1 MEWFFELMNRVNGV
15 VWSTVLVV
23 LCLAVGLYLSLRM
36 RFPQIRL
43 FKEMTRLL
51 FRSGKSK
58 TGISPFQA
66 FATTVGS
73 RVGMGNIAGV
83 ATAIFFGGPGAVFWM
98 WCIAFIGASSAYME
112 SSLAQAYKIK
122 GRDGEYVGGPAYY
135 IERGLKCKPYAMLF
149 AFAAFLG
156 PGLLLPGV
164 QINSLVSVYE
174 EAFGVD
180 KIVVGVV
187 CCMILA
193 LVVCGGI
200 KRIGQIAEFLAP
212 IMCMIYIFLAV
223 GIIGMNIT
231 EVPGALKMIV
241 TSAFG
246 LEPLFAGILGSAISW
261 GVRRGIYS
269 NEAGMGCWA
278 IVSAAAECSHPAQQ
292 GLVQAFSVYVD
303 TLGVCTATA
312 LIIILTGTYNVSGAD
327 GSLIVSNVPGLEYG
341 IRWTQ
346 HALVSV
352 YHEWCGKL
360 LAIIIVL
367 FVFTSLMGYCYQAES
382 NVRYLTGNSRIAIW
396 LCRVIFV
403 VASFSGALIDAEAI
417 WTIGDTGAG
426 IMAWLNIIAILLL
439 SKKGFALLKDYE
451 EQMKSGKTP
460 VFDPDKFEIDD
471 ETGVWKKENTGN

>member
-1 MEWFFELMNRVNGV
+1 MSLFFEFMNHVNGI
-15 VWSTVLVV
+15 VWSMVLVA
-23 LCLAVGLYLSLRM
+23 LCLGVGLYLSFRM

-43 FKEMTRLL
+43 LKEMKRLL
-51 FRSGKSK
+51 LHSQKSG

-66 FATTVGS
+66 FAATVGS

-98 WCIAFIGASSAYME
+98 WCIALIGASSAYME

-122 GRDGEYVGGPAYY
+122 GSDGEFVGGPSYY
-135 IERGLKCKPYAMLF
+135 IERGLKCKPYAML
-149 AFAAFLG
+149 
-156 PGLLLPGV
+156 
-164 QINSLVSVYE
+164 
-174 EAFGVD
+174 
-180 KIVVGVV
+180 
-187 CCMILA
+187 
-193 LVVCGGI
+193 
-200 KRIGQIAEFLAP
+200 LAP
-212 IMCMIYIFLAV
+212 VMCMIYIALAI
-223 GIIGMNIT
+223 GIIGLNIT

-261 GVRRGIYS
+261 GVKRGIYS
-269 NEAGMGCWA
+269 NEAGMGCGA
-278 IVSAAAECSHPAQQ
+278 IVSAAADCSHPAQQ

-312 LIIILTGTYNVSGAD
+312 LIIILSGTYNVSAAD
-327 GSLIVSNVPGLEYG
+327 GSLLVSNVPDLEYG

-346 HALVSV
+346 HALVSS
-352 YHEWCGKL
+352 YNAWFGKL

-382 NVRYLTGNSRIAIW
+382 NVRYLTKNNRIAVW
-396 LCRVIFV
+396 LCRVIFLT
-403 VASFSGALIDAEAI
+403 ASFSGALIDAEAI

-439 SKKGFALLKDYE
+439 SKKGFALLRDYE
-451 EQMKSGKTP
+451 EQLEAGETP
-460 VFDPDKFEIDD
+460 VFDPAKFGIEDK
-471 ETGVWKKENTGN
+471 TCVWKK

>member
-1 MEWFFELMNRVNGV
+1 MEFFSSCMNWLNGII
-15 VWSTVLVV
+15 WSMVLVV
-23 LCLAVGLYLSLRM
+23 LCLGVGLYLSFRM
-36 RFPQIRL
+36 KFPQVRL
-43 FKEMTRLL
+43 FREMKRLL
-51 FRSGKSK
+51 FHSEK
-58 TGISPFQA
+58 TGNGISPFQA
-66 FATTVGS
+66 FAATVGS

-122 GRDGEYVGGPAYY
+122 GQDGEFVGGPAYY

-180 KIVVGVV
+180 KILVGVI
-187 CCMILA
+187 CCLILA

-200 KRIGQIAEFLAP
+200 KRIGQIAELLAP
-212 IMCMIYIFLAV
+212 VMCLIYIALAV
-223 GIIGMNIT
+223 GIIGLNIT
-231 EVPGALKMIV
+231 KVPGVLKMIV
-241 TSAFG
+241 TSAIG
-246 LEPLFAGILGSAISW
+246 VEPLFAGILGSAISW
-261 GVRRGIYS
+261 GVKRGIYS
-269 NEAGMGCWA
+269 NEAGMGCGA
-278 IVSAAAECSHPAQQ
+278 IVSAAADCSHPAKQR
-292 GLVQAFSVYVD
+292 LVQAFSVYVD

-312 LIIILTGTYNVSGAD
+312 LIIILSGTYNVAAPD
-327 GSLIVSNVPGLEYG
+327 GSLLVSNVPNLEYG

-346 HALVSV
+346 HALVSS
-352 YHEWCGKL
+352 YNEWFGKL

-382 NVRYLTGNSRIAIW
+382 NVRYLTKNNKAAVW
-396 LCRVIFV
+396 LCRIIFV
-403 VASFSGALIDAEAI
+403 FGSFSGALIDAEAI

-426 IMAWLNIIAILLL
+426 LMAWLNIIAILLL
-439 SKKGFALLKDYE
+439 SPKGFALLKDYE
-451 EQMKSGKTP
+451 EQLRNGKDP
-460 VFDPDKFEIDD
+460 VFDPAKFDIDD
-471 ETGVWKKENTGN
+471 NTHVWDKEMPE

>member
-1 MEWFFELMNRVNGV
+1 MEHGV
-15 VWSTVLVV
+15 GCVMPWCRPVFIISYEIST
-23 LCLAVGLYLSLRM
+23 G
-36 RFPQIRL
+36 QIIPENEKVT
-43 FKEMTRLL
+43 FH
-51 FRSGKSK
+51 SGKSEI
-58 TGISPFQA
+58 GISPFQA
-66 FATTVGS
+66 FAATVGS

-98 WCIAFIGASSAYME
+98 WCIAFIGASSAFME

-122 GRDGEYVGGPAYY
+122 GKDGEFVGGPAYY

-174 EAFGVD
+174 EAFGVN
-180 KIVVGVV
+180 KILVGVI
-187 CCMILA
+187 CCLILA
-193 LVVCGGI
+193 FVVCGGI

-212 IMCMIYIFLAV
+212 VMCLIYIVLAV
-223 GIIGMNIT
+223 GIIVLNIT
-231 EVPGALKMIV
+231 KVPGALKMIV
-241 TSAFG
+241 TSALG

-261 GVRRGIYS
+261 GVKRGIYS
-269 NEAGMGCWA
+269 NEAGMGCGA
-278 IVSAAAECSHPAQQ
+278 IVSAAAECSHPAKQ

-312 LIIILTGTYNVSGAD
+312 LIIILSGTYNVSAAD
-327 GSLIVSNVPGLEYG
+327 GSLLVSNVPKLEYG

-346 HALVSV
+346 HALVTS
-352 YHEWCGKL
+352 YSEWAGKL

-382 NVRYLTGNSRIAIW
+382 NVRYLTKNNKIAVWICRI
-396 LCRVIFV
+396 IFIFG
-403 VASFSGALIDAEAI
+403 SFSGAIIDAESI

-426 IMAWLNIIAILLL
+426 LMAWLNIIAILLL
-439 SKKGFALLKDYE
+439 SPKGFALLKDYE
-451 EQMKSGKTP
+451 EQLKTGKDP
-460 VFDPDKFEIDD
+460 VFETSKFGIEDS
-471 ETGVWKKENTGN
+471 THVWE